1 VRACVCHFF
10 FVPLQPKR
18 QGQVFITKK
27 RIYNEEKNFV
37 VVAMQPFHGMHFV
50 PGDIDV
56 AA

>member
-1 VRACVCHFF
+1 MRACVCHFF
-10 FVPLQPKR
+10 FVILQPKR